1 MSAMIV
7 SVKNFGQIASASID
21 MSNFSLFVG
30 HNNSGKTMMMQ
41 LIYGVID
48 YLTRR
53 IDISEHYT
61 FGELPI
67 KIDNTNF
74 PEIETAVNKVLH
86 EKKDEIV
93 FGIFKRRIPIE
104 ALWVEFGEI
113 RHTFVTRT
121 IEESDVVKFNLSLD
135 ISFLVNSHDYVMY
148 TNDNDFRMFS
158 NLVKG
163 DVGFKSSNPHSK
175 FLAQSILE
183 KLILNRFANDSI
195 VFLPA
200 SRTGI
205 QLLYKFFFI
214 SLLERN
220 ESIRNSNSQNENEY
234 GLTQPVYDFL
244 MFLQKH
250 IYSEESTKRNTHI
263 IRFIEDN
270 LISGKLSMVNN
281 AMHYSPKSDPNLL
294 ISPQLSS
301 SMVNE
306 FAPLMRVLTGIK
318 RPRCIFYDEVET
330 CLHPLK
336 QIQMARLLVRM
347 VNADYKMIIST
358 HSDTMAAA
366 INNLILLSA
375 SEQKEQKAQALGYD
389 ENDFLKPE
397 KLSNVHVYQFI
408 PDKTGRTV
416 VTELSP
422 YFASGHGYNFDI
434 FNASNDKIYH
444 DAMTILEDA

>member
-1 MSAMIV
+1 MIV

-21 MSNFSLFVG
+21 MSTFSIFVG

-61 FGELPI
+61 FGELPVT
-67 KIDNTNF
+67 IDSTNF
-74 PEIETAVNKVLH
+74 PEIEAAVNKVLH

-104 ALWVEFGEI
+104 ELWVEFWEI
-113 RHTFVTRT
+113 EIEYTLKELPPTEIIEQFT
-121 IEESDVVKFNLSLD
+121 IGLFLNEKRIARIQRGKYATLLFLRNILLAEGCGMLSLKTYHK
-135 ISFLVNSHDYVMY
+135 I
-148 TNDNDFRMFS
+148 
-158 NLVKG
+158 
-163 DVGFKSSNPHSK
+163 
-175 FLAQSILE
+175 
-183 KLILNRFANDSI
+183 
-195 VFLPA
+195 FLPA

-205 QLLYKFFFI
+205 QLLSKFFF
-214 SLLERN
+214 
-220 ESIRNSNSQNENEY
+220 SNQFKDIDFEALDSNTGEDDDEAKEENEY
-234 GLTQPVYDFL
+234 GLTEPMHNFL
-244 MFLQKH
+244 VFLQEH
-250 IYSEESTKRNTHI
+250 THSEKNTEKNAALI
-263 IRFIEDN
+263 QFIEKK
-270 LISGKLSMVNN
+270 LIGGKLKLVNN
-281 AMHYSPKSDPNLL
+281 EMHYTPDYDENL
-294 ISPQLSS
+294 SVPPQISS

-306 FAPLMRVLTGIK
+306 FAPLMRILTGIK

-336 QIQMARLLVRM
+336 QIEMARLLVRM
-347 VNADYKMIIST
+347 VNADYKMVIST

-375 SEQKEQKAQALGYD
+375 SEQREQKANELGYD

-422 YFASGHGYNFDI
+422 YFESGHGYNFDI

>member
-1 MSAMIV
+1 MIV

-67 KIDNTNF
+67 TIDNTNF

-86 EKKDEIV
+86 DKKDEIV
-93 FGIFKRRIPIE
+93 FNTFNRPIPIE
-104 ALWVEFGEI
+104 ELWVELGEI
-113 RHTFVTRT
+113 GHTFLLKKMTIDDTDTARDIIHFAIMIKADKFFLLRCDNSWLMRSKPNPTDRELIESVIQAVFSKILLNNTSDRWTR
-121 IEESDVVKFNLSLD
+121 
-135 ISFLVNSHDYVMY
+135 FL
-148 TNDNDFRMFS
+148 
-158 NLVKG
+158 
-163 DVGFKSSNPHSK
+163 
-175 FLAQSILE
+175 
-183 KLILNRFANDSI
+183 
-195 VFLPA
+195 FLPA

-205 QLLYKFFFI
+205 LLLYKQAI
-214 SLLERN
+214 
-220 ESIRNSNSQNENEY
+220 SNSLEMYNKQEENEF
-234 GLTQPVYDFL
+234 GLTQPVWEFMLYMLRYKQNPHSLNNNHHLLSFINDHL
-244 MFLQKH
+244 IDGDLQ
-250 IYSEESTKRNTHI
+250 IEEEEVLYTPKGTKLKVPFYLT
-263 IRFIEDN
+263 
-270 LISGKLSMVNN
+270 
-281 AMHYSPKSDPNLL
+281 
-294 ISPQLSS
+294 S

-306 FAPLMRVLTGIK
+306 LSPLIHVLTTYK
-318 RPRCIFYDEVET
+318 TPRCIFYDEVET

-375 SEQKEQKAQALGYD
+375 SEQKEQKAQALSYD

>member
-1 MSAMIV
+1 MIV

-21 MSNFSLFVG
+21 MSTFSIFVG

-61 FGELPI
+61 FGELPVT
-67 KIDNTNF
+67 IDSTNF
-74 PEIETAVNKVLH
+74 PEIEAAVNKVLH

-104 ALWVEFGEI
+104 ELWVEFGGI
-113 RHTFVTRT
+113 GHKYTFEKITEFNF
-121 IEESDVVKFNLSLD
+121 EESSLPY
-135 ISFLVNSHDYVMY
+135 SFRPDDKLDGFVFLCDDSFEAGSIYPKNAKSTVSSRIH
-148 TNDNDFRMFS
+148 RM
-158 NLVKG
+158 L
-163 DVGFKSSNPHSK
+163 
-175 FLAQSILE
+175 LE
-183 KLILNRFANDSI
+183 KIIFFHYSPEQD

-205 QLLYKFFFI
+205 QLLSKFFFSAQSEGKFTI
-214 SLLERN
+214 VSDE
-220 ESIRNSNSQNENEY
+220 EKDENEY
-234 GLTQPVYDFL
+234 GLTEPMHDFL
-244 MFLQKH
+244 KFLQTH
-250 IYSEESTKRNTHI
+250 THSEKNTEKNASL
-263 IRFIEDN
+263 IRFIETN
-270 LISGKLSMVNN
+270 LIGGKLKLVNGE
-281 AMHYSPKSDPNLL
+281 MWYTPDYDENL
-294 ISPQLSS
+294 SVPPQISS

-336 QIQMARLLVRM
+336 QIEMARLLVRM
-347 VNADYKMIIST
+347 VNADYKMVIST

-375 SEQKEQKAQALGYD
+375 SEQREQKANELGYD

-422 YFASGHGYNFDI
+422 YFESGHGYNFDI

>member
-1 MSAMIV
+1 MIV

-21 MSNFSLFVG
+21 MSTFSIFVG
-30 HNNSGKTMMMQ
+30 HNNSGKTLMMQ

-67 KIDNTNF
+67 TIDSTNF
-74 PEIETAVNKVLH
+74 PEIEAAVNKVLR

-93 FGIFKRRIPIE
+93 FSTFKRRIPIE
-104 ALWVEFGEI
+104 ALRVEFGEI
-113 RHTFVTRT
+113 ENEYTLKELPTSEIKEKYTIGLFLNEKGIARIQRGKHVTLLFLCY
-121 IEESDVVKFNLSLD
+121 ILLSEGCGMLRLKKYHK
-135 ISFLVNSHDYVMY
+135 I
-148 TNDNDFRMFS
+148 
-158 NLVKG
+158 
-163 DVGFKSSNPHSK
+163 
-175 FLAQSILE
+175 
-183 KLILNRFANDSI
+183 
-195 VFLPA
+195 FLPA

-205 QLLYKFFFI
+205 QLLSKFFF
-214 SLLERN
+214 
-220 ESIRNSNSQNENEY
+220 SNQFEDIDFEALDNNAEGDEDETKEENEY
-234 GLTQPVYDFL
+234 GLTEPMHDFL
-244 MFLQKH
+244 VFLQEH
-250 IYSEESTKRNTHI
+250 THSEENTEKNAALI
-263 IRFIEDN
+263 QFVEEN
-270 LISGKLSMVNN
+270 LINGKLRLVNGE
-281 AMHYSPKSDPNLL
+281 MWYTPDYDENL
-294 ISPQLSS
+294 SVPPQISS

-306 FAPLMRVLTGIK
+306 FAPLMRILSGIK

-347 VNADYKMIIST
+347 VNVGYKMIVST

-375 SEQKEQKAQALGYD
+375 SEQREQKAQALGYD

-416 VTELSP
+416 VTELAP
-422 YFASGHGYNFDI
+422 YFESGHGYNFDI

-444 DAMTILEDA
+444 DAMTILEDE

>member
-1 MSAMIV
+1 MIV

-21 MSNFSLFVG
+21 MSTFSIFVG

-48 YLTRR
+48 YLTQS
-53 IDISEHYT
+53 IDISDYYS

-67 KIDNTNF
+67 TIDNTDF
-74 PEIETAVNKVLH
+74 PDIETAVNKVLH

-104 ALWVEFGEI
+104 DLQVEFGEI
-113 RHTFVTRT
+113 RHTFVMREF
-121 IEESDVVKFNLSLD
+121 EEADVVRCKFPAEFAHSFQYILYSNDYED
-135 ISFLVNSHDYVMY
+135 IGVLTGGFFDDSIFS
-148 TNDNDFRMFS
+148 TFRTRHITTFIT
-158 NLVKG
+158 
-163 DVGFKSSNPHSK
+163 
-175 FLAQSILE
+175 Q
-183 KLILNRFANDSI
+183 KLIFDKPNNVFNSF
-195 VFLPA
+195 FLPA

-205 QLLYKFFFI
+205 QLLSKFFFSARSEAKFAI
-214 SLLERN
+214 VNGAFRE
-220 ESIRNSNSQNENEY
+220 ENKY
-234 GLTQPVYDFL
+234 GLTLPMHDFL
-244 MFLQKH
+244 NFLQEH
-250 IYSEESTKRNTHI
+250 THDEADTEENAVL
-263 IRFIEDN
+263 IRFIETN
-270 LISGKLSMVNN
+270 LIGGKLKLVNGE
-281 AMHYSPKSDPNLL
+281 MWYTPDYDENL
-294 ISPQLSS
+294 SVPPQISS

-318 RPRCIFYDEVET
+318 QPRCIFYDEVET

-347 VNADYKMIIST
+347 VNAGYKMIIST

-375 SEQKEQKAQALGYD
+375 SEQREQKANDLGYD